1 MQMFLFWVL
10 STTLYSIGVIV
21 AQAFFDQF
29 GLLRWYST
37 VDFRVG
43 YRASRRRERQAWIK
57 SQTIV
62 GGIFLLLVWFV
73 WDPKHFLLWAGR
85 TEVIVWV
92 GEVLASVVIFQIIAW
107 LIARRLSGASA
118 WRKSYCR
125 YTQE

>member
-73 WDPKHFLLWAGR
+73 WDPNHLLLRAGK
-85 TEVIVWV
+85 TEVIIWA
-92 GEVLASVVIFQIIAW
+92 GTVLASAAVSQIIVW
-107 LIARRLSGASA
+107 LMARRLSGACTQ
-118 WRKSYCR
+118 RKGCCR